1 VARVP
6 LEAER
11 ERLWGLLEAK
21 WAQRRAEGEP
31 AA

>member
-1 VARVP
+1 

-21 WAQRRAEGEP
+21 WAERRSGAEP